1 MTSRKITVAAAA
13 AGLLLMMT
21 ASSDGSLTTANIS
34 RDAARPREPIPLYIV
49 EELPVGT
56 LIGSVPTDAGLDQRY
71 DERQMK
77 MLRYSLVAQKEVE
90 SGVTVQLFEVD
101 HVTGIVSTV
110 VQIDRDQL
118 CAARVMCVVQLDV
131 FIRPGQQLLADS
143 ATGITSCP
151 K

>member
-1 MTSRKITVAAAA
+1 MTSRKIAVAAAA
-13 AGLLLMMT
+13 AALVLMMM
-21 ASSDGSLTTANIS
+21 ASSDGSLTTSNIS

-56 LIGSVPTDAGLDQRY
+56 LIGSVPTDAVLSQRY
-71 DERQMK
+71 DEHQLT

-90 SGVTVQLFEVD
+90 SGVTVQLFDVD
-101 HVTGIVSTV
+101 DVTGFVSTV

-131 FIRPGQQLLADS
+131 LIRPGQQLRS
-143 ATGITSCP
+143 Y
-151 K
+151 